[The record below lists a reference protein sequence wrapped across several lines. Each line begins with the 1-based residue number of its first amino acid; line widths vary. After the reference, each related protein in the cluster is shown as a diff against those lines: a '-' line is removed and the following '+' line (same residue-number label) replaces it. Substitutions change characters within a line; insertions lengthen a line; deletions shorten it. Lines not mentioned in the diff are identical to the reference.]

1 MFDFIGNF
9 ISSLIRAP
17 FICLGWLIVGVLAGA
32 FARQIVGGR
41 SAGACNDFILGIAG
55 AIVGGMLAG
64 LLDIGGPEGG
74 LGRVIVSL
82 IVSTGGAVVLILV
95 FRVIRGRSR

>member
-9 ISSLIRAP
+9 ITGLIRTP

-41 SAGACNDFILGIAG
+41 SAGACNDWVLGIAG
-55 AIVGGMLAG
+55 AVVGGMLAG
-64 LLDIGGPEGG
+64 LLGIGGPDGG

-95 FRVIRGRSR
+95 FRLIGGRGR